1 MSLGG
6 TRFTYYGNSRT
17 SVRRV
22 RIRKGEPVKHLWK
35 NYSLSIVL
43 AALFLSSWVMQTW
56 MGWQEFISEQQSHGQ
71 AAQVFGLEDYIWR

>member
-1 MSLGG
+1 M
-6 TRFTYYGNSRT
+6 
-17 SVRRV
+17 
-22 RIRKGEPVKHLWK
+22 KHLWK